1 MITSYLFG
9 YAAFLGGILLHLTSK
24 IADFRKTAK
33 SNPNPAFKF
42 SMKDFWGDEWLNLVR
57 MLMAGIA
64 LVIFLPMLVGEGSVD
79 MKTSSGTVYATFAI
93 KKALIPAY
101 FFIAYSG
108 NSAIFA
114 IFGKYKKTFLNQL
127 GVDDNQIDKP

>member
-1 MITSYLFG
+1 MINYLLG
-9 YAAFLGGILLHLTSK
+9 YAAFVGGMIMYLTSK
-24 IADFRKTAK
+24 IADYRKTAK
-33 SNPNPAFKF
+33 SNPNPALRF
-42 SMKDFWGDEWLNLVR
+42 SMRAFWADEWINLVQ
-57 MLMAGIA
+57 LMVAGVA

-79 MKTSSGTVYATFAI
+79 MKTSTGTVYATFAI

-108 NSAIFA
+108 NSAVFA

-127 GVDDNQIDKP
+127 GVEEEPKKD